1 MGGVRTV
8 RSLSANVLLE
18 SPSQVLQMLKLMLV
32 GQSSMMMLVERRM
45 RQNLLVERLGLE
57 WWSLLVS
64 RRRPFLLAEKRVVLV
79 RKRDLSGR
87 DDLREIA
94 SELRRRVLLC

>member
-1 MGGVRTV
+1 
-8 RSLSANVLLE
+8 
-18 SPSQVLQMLKLMLV
+18 MLKLILV

-45 RQNLLVERLGLE
+45 RQSLLVERFGLG

-79 RKRDLSGR
+79 RKTDLSGR
-87 DDLREIA
+87 DDLREIGL
-94 SELRRRVLLC
+94 ELRRRILLC